1 MVLRSRL
8 TQEIEEKSTIT
19 AARFDETE
27 PAATKNKSKAPAKP
41 GRCKVR
47 TLGVAAGSDAAQAS
61 DAFDDFFG
69 CGVGGGVG
77 SPAAVAGEGEEFG
90 ARGCGAVGSDDGAGD
105 AVGYAVVEAGFDEDE
120 LDVVRCGALVELG
133 EEQLALHGHGLNFN
147 FQSELLAHGKRGDT
161 AAEE

>member
-90 ARGCGAVGSDDGAGD
+90 ARGVENFCYGGARGCGGGGGDDGGGD
-105 AVGYAVVEAGFDEDE
+105 AGGYAG
-120 LDVVRCGALVELG
+120 
-133 EEQLALHGHGLNFN
+133 
-147 FQSELLAHGKRGDT
+147 
-161 AAEE
+161 